1 MWRCTASWPPTSPP
15 PTWRGVIPGA
25 TAEDWAAGLAT
36 LIFQVVGTMC
46 LLACRGCGAK
56 GVVVTG
62 AIADTRALAGEL
74 CPLCRGVRARLLCAR
89 AQRLLDRDRNGPLC
103 EVRQVNLTSP
113 AEIKA
118 LLERHGFRFSKALG
132 QNFLI
137 EPSVPK
143 RIAEAS
149 GADENTL
156 ALEVGPGVGCLTS
169 ELAQRAGKVVAIELD
184 SALRGILSET
194 LGGYDNIEIIWGDAA
209 RLDLAGIVR
218 SRAAGLRPMVCA
230 NLPYSVTS
238 PLLAA
243 FIEARCFER
252 ITVMIQREV
261 ALRLAAAPGSGDY
274 GAFTVF
280 VNWHCEVKKLFDV
293 PPRVLHAAAESD
305 QQRRRAH
312 APRRAALCGQGRKA
326 HVPLRAGGLLP
337 AAQDALQRADKRSRR
352 IYARTGL
359 RGAGGGR
366 G

>member
-1 MWRCTASWPPTSPP
+1 M
-15 PTWRGVIPGA
+15 
-25 TAEDWAAGLAT
+25 
-36 LIFQVVGTMC
+36 
-46 LLACRGCGAK
+46 
-56 GVVVTG
+56 
-62 AIADTRALAGEL
+62 
-74 CPLCRGVRARLLCAR
+74 
-89 AQRLLDRDRNGPLC
+89 
-103 EVRQVNLTSP
+103 NLTSP

-137 EPSVPK
+137 EPSVPR

-293 PPRVLHAAAESD
+293 PPECFMPRPKVTSSVISLTPRAQKPCAVRDEALMFRCVRAAFG
-305 QQRRRAH
+305 QRRKTLSNALTNGLGAYNREEVN
-312 APRRAALCGQGRKA
+312 AALES
-326 HVPLRAGGLLP
+326 AGVSVQARGETLGIEEF
-337 AAQDALQRADKRSRR
+337 AAISDALSALK
-352 IYARTGL
+352 AM
-359 RGAGGGR
+359 
-366 G
+366 